1 MYGIKRRNPMIEVLK
16 WIHESFWHY
25 VSFLF
30 LSGWIA
36 FLALVIAVQFRSIGR
51 PHKNVS
57 HSIKDTQN
65 L

>member
-1 MYGIKRRNPMIEVLK
+1 MIEVLK
-16 WIHESFWHY
+16 WIHESLWHY
-25 VSFLF
+25 ISFLF

-36 FLALVIAVQFRSIGR
+36 FLVLVIAVQLRSIGR
-51 PHKNVS
+51 PHKHVT

>member
-1 MYGIKRRNPMIEVLK
+1 MIEVLK
-16 WIHESFWHY
+16 WIHESFGHY

-30 LSGWIA
+30 LTLWID
-36 FLALVIAVQFRSIGR
+36 FLILIIAVQFRSIGR

-57 HSIKDTQN
+57 HSIKDTQK